1 MVKHFDAMGAG
12 MTPHFIAGAAIYT
25 LAQFLGAP
33 LEALF
38 AVACAAIGK
47 ECWVAAQARIYTY
60 SLPDALAVLGG
71 GLLIYIP
78 GVIA

>member
-1 MVKHFDAMGAG
+1 

-25 LAQFLGAP
+25 LAQFLGTP

-38 AVACAAIGK
+38 AAACAAIGK
-47 ECWVAAQARIYTY
+47 ECLVAAQARKATGCYTFNP
-60 SLPDALAVLGG
+60 LEALAVLGG

-78 GVIA
+78 TLMK

>member
-1 MVKHFDAMGAG
+1 

-47 ECWVAAQARIYTY
+47 ECWVAAQARIYTFN
-60 SLPDALAVLGG
+60 PIDALAVLGG
-71 GLLIYIP
+71 GLLIYLPTLIK
-78 GVIA
+78 